1 MLVFYFIHRNKNLS
15 KKNET
20 GIVYIRTFAQIRDR
34 TNGGGEMLKI
44 FLAEDEVV
52 VRETIKRMIPWE
64 ELGFELV
71 GEAADGEMALP
82 LLLRQQPDLLI
93 TDIKMPFM
101 DGLTLARLAKKEI
114 PGLKVVILSGY
125 DDFNYAKQAIGIGVE
140 DYLLKPITKN
150 ALIERLSEIR
160 SRYEH
165 EKTQKE
171 YYEKFQREMQAYEK
185 NSSRDFFEAL
195 VGGSMDMMEV
205 YKRAEK
211 LGLDIVAEAY
221 NVLIFTM
228 NCDEDF
234 SGQRDE
240 YSSWE
245 AESLE
250 LLENFF
256 AGHSSAMLFRSNI
269 FSYGVL
275 LKGQRETIEE
285 NTRACVD
292 EIRKILSRQ
301 DGRREWFLAVGQSVE
316 RLSQIQKSY
325 HTASRAFS
333 QRYLYDENILYYD
346 EMETIEHPGGQ
357 AETEDNAYL
366 QKVDVNALNPAILQK
381 FLSNGLQEETENFV
395 KDYFYAIGQEPM
407 ESLVFR
413 NYVILNV
420 RFSVISFIKGLG
432 CDTNEMESADTE
444 EVLAESGKNMESAI
458 AYAKKMI
465 SQAIEIRDQ
474 NSGNKNRSILKTAVD
489 FIDSHYM
496 DEEISLNTVANV
508 ANVSSNHFS
517 ALFSQ
522 NMGQTFIEYL
532 TSLRMNK
539 AKELLR
545 CTGMRS
551 SEIAGEIGYKDAH
564 YFSYLFKK
572 TQGMTPSDYRK
583 AREEKA

>member
-1 MLVFYFIHRNKNLS
+1 
-15 KKNET
+15 
-20 GIVYIRTFAQIRDR
+20 
-34 TNGGGEMLKI
+34 MLKI

-82 LLLRQQPDLLI
+82 LLIRQQPDLLI

-125 DDFNYAKQAIGIGVE
+125 DDFNYAKRAIGIGVE

-346 EMETIEHPGGQ
+346 EMETMEHPGGQ

>member
-1 MLVFYFIHRNKNLS
+1 
-15 KKNET
+15 
-20 GIVYIRTFAQIRDR
+20 
-34 TNGGGEMLKI
+34 MLKI

-82 LLLRQQPDLLI
+82 LLIRQQPDLLI

-301 DGRREWFLAVGQSVE
+301 DGRREWFLAVGQSVD

-346 EMETIEHPGGQ
+346 EVETMEHPGGQ

-532 TSLRMNK
+532 TTLRMNK

>member
-1 MLVFYFIHRNKNLS
+1 
-15 KKNET
+15 
-20 GIVYIRTFAQIRDR
+20 
-34 TNGGGEMLKI
+34 MLKI
-44 FLAEDEVV
+44 FLAEDEVI

-64 ELGFELV
+64 NLGFELV

-82 LLLRQQPDLLI
+82 LLLRQKPDLLI

-101 DGLTLARLAKKEI
+101 DGLTLAKVAKKEI

-125 DDFNYAKQAIGIGVE
+125 DDFNYAKQAINIGVE

-150 ALIERLSEIR
+150 ALIERLTEIR

-171 YYEKFQREMQAYEK
+171 YYEKFHREMQAYEK

-195 VGGSMDMMEV
+195 IRGSMDMMEI
-205 YKRAEK
+205 YRRSEK

-228 NCDEDF
+228 NCEEDF
-234 SGQRDE
+234 SEQRE
-240 YSSWE
+240 GYSEWE

-250 LLENFF
+250 LLEEFF
-256 AGHSSAMLFRSNI
+256 SENTSAMLFRCNI

-275 LKGQRETIEE
+275 IKGQKETIEE
-285 NTRACVD
+285 NTRSCVS
-292 EIRKILSRQ
+292 EIQRIFDRKEQKRQ
-301 DGRREWFLAVGQSVE
+301 WFVAAGEPVE

-325 HTASRAFS
+325 YSASRAFS
-333 QRYLYDENILYYD
+333 HRYLYDENILYYD
-346 EMETIEHPGGQ
+346 EMTSMEKKNV
-357 AETEDNAYL
+357 TEDDSTYL

-381 FLSNGLQEETENFV
+381 FLSNGLLEETENFV
-395 KDYFYAIGQEPM
+395 KDYFYAIGQEPL

-413 NYVILNV
+413 NYVTLNV
-420 RFSVISFIKGLG
+420 RFSVMSFLKEIG
-432 CDTNEMESADTE
+432 CDTRTLEQEDTE
-444 EVLAESGKNMESAI
+444 DVLSESSKSLENAI
-458 AYAKKMI
+458 AYAEKII
-465 SQAIEIRDQ
+465 SQAIALRDQ

-496 DEEISLNTVANV
+496 EEDMSLNKAANA
-508 ANVSSNHFS
+508 ANVSANHFS

-532 TSLRMNK
+532 TNLRMNK
-539 AKELLR
+539 AKEYLR
-545 CTGMRS
+545 CTSMRS

-583 AREEKA
+583 AREDKA

>member
-1 MLVFYFIHRNKNLS
+1 
-15 KKNET
+15 
-20 GIVYIRTFAQIRDR
+20 
-34 TNGGGEMLKI
+34 MLKI
-44 FLAEDEVV
+44 FLAEDEVI

-82 LLLRQQPDLLI
+82 LLIRQKPDLLI

-101 DGLTLARLAKKEI
+101 DGLTLAKLAKKEL
-114 PGLKVVILSGY
+114 PELKIVILSGY
-125 DDFNYAKQAIGIGVE
+125 DDFNYAKQAISIGVE

-185 NSSRDFFEAL
+185 NSSRDFFETL
-195 VGGSMDMMEV
+195 VCGSMDMMEV
-205 YKRAEK
+205 YKKAEK

-221 NVLIFTM
+221 NILIFTM
-228 NCDEDF
+228 NSEEDF
-234 SGQRDE
+234 SGQKE
-240 YSSWE
+240 GYSEWE

-250 LLENFF
+250 MLEDFF
-256 AGHSSAMLFRSNI
+256 SDNTSAMLFRCNI

-275 LKGQRETIEE
+275 IKGQKESIEKTTKE
-285 NTRACVD
+285 YVEKIQGLLN
-292 EIRKILSRQ
+292 RKESK
-301 DGRREWFLAVGQSVE
+301 REWFLAVGQSVE
-316 RLSQIQKSY
+316 RLSQIKKSY

-333 QRYLYDENILYYD
+333 QRYLYGENILYYD
-346 EMETIEHPGGQ
+346 EMELMEHRSGQ
-357 AETEDNAYL
+357 ADTHDNAYL
-366 QKVDVNALNPAILQK
+366 KKVDVNALNPAILQK

-420 RFSVISFIKGLG
+420 RFSVITFLKGLG
-432 CDTNEMESADTE
+432 CDTEGMEPENTE
-444 EVLAESGKNMESAI
+444 EVLAESGKNIESAI
-458 AYAKKMI
+458 AYAEKMI

-489 FIDSHYM
+489 FIDEHYM
-496 DEEISLNTVANV
+496 DEDISLNTAANV

-583 AREEKA
+583 VREDKA

>member
-1 MLVFYFIHRNKNLS
+1 MKSNK
-15 KKNET
+15 
-20 GIVYIRTFAQIRDR
+20 R
-34 TNGGGEMLKI
+34 GGAMLKI
-44 FLAEDEVV
+44 FLAEDEVI

-82 LLLRQQPDLLI
+82 LLIRQKPDLLI

-101 DGLTLARLAKKEI
+101 DGLTLAKLAKKEL
-114 PGLKVVILSGY
+114 PELKIVILSGY
-125 DDFNYAKQAIGIGVE
+125 DDFNYAKQAINIGVE

-195 VGGSMDMMEV
+195 VRGSMDMMEV
-205 YKRAEK
+205 YKKAEK
-211 LGLDIVAEAY
+211 LGVDIVAEAY
-221 NVLIFTM
+221 NILIFTM
-228 NCDEDF
+228 NSEEDF
-234 SGQRDE
+234 SGQKE
-240 YSSWE
+240 GYSEWE

-250 LLENFF
+250 MLEEFF
-256 AGHSSAMLFRSNI
+256 SGHPSAMLFRSNI

-275 LKGQRETIEE
+275 LKGQKESIKEITKE
-285 NTRACVD
+285 CVGK
-292 EIRKILSRQ
+292 IQGILKRKESK
-301 DGRREWFLAVGQSVE
+301 REWFLAVGQPVE
-316 RLSQIQKSY
+316 RLSQIKKSY

-333 QRYLYDENILYYD
+333 QRYLYVENILYYD
-346 EMETIEHPGGQ
+346 EMEMMEHRSGQ
-357 AETEDNAYL
+357 ADTNDNAYL
-366 QKVDVNALNPAILQK
+366 KKVDVNALNPAILQK
-381 FLSNGLQEETENFV
+381 FLSNGIQEETENFV

-420 RFSVISFIKGLG
+420 RFSVITFLKGLG
-432 CDTNEMESADTE
+432 CDTEGMEPENTE
-444 EVLAESGKNMESAI
+444 EILAESGKNIESAI
-458 AYAKKMI
+458 AYAEKMV
-465 SQAIEIRDQ
+465 SQAITIRDQ

-489 FIDSHYM
+489 FIESHYM
-496 DEEISLNTVANV
+496 EEEISLNTVANV
-508 ANVSSNHFS
+508 ANVSANHFS

-583 AREEKA
+583 VREDKA

>member
-1 MLVFYFIHRNKNLS
+1 
-15 KKNET
+15 
-20 GIVYIRTFAQIRDR
+20 
-34 TNGGGEMLKI
+34 MLKI
-44 FLAEDEVV
+44 FLAEDEVI

-64 ELGFELV
+64 DLGFELV

-82 LLLRQQPDLLI
+82 LLLRQKPDLLI

-101 DGLTLARLAKKEI
+101 DGLTLAKVAKKEI

-125 DDFNYAKQAIGIGVE
+125 DDFNYAKQAINIGVE

-150 ALIERLSEIR
+150 ALIERLTEIR

-171 YYEKFQREMQAYEK
+171 YYEKFHREMQAYEK

-195 VGGSMDMMEV
+195 VRGSMDMMEI
-205 YKRAEK
+205 YRRSEK

-228 NCDEDF
+228 NCEEDF
-234 SGQRDE
+234 SGQRE
-240 YSSWE
+240 GYSEWE

-250 LLENFF
+250 LLEEFF
-256 AGHSSAMLFRSNI
+256 SENTSAMLFRCNI

-275 LKGQRETIEE
+275 IKGQKETIEE
-285 NTRACVD
+285 NTRSCVS
-292 EIRKILSRQ
+292 EIQRIFDRKEQKRQ
-301 DGRREWFLAVGQSVE
+301 WFVAAGEPVE

-325 HTASRAFS
+325 YSASRAFS

-346 EMETIEHPGGQ
+346 EMASMEKKNV
-357 AETEDNAYL
+357 TEDDSTYL

-381 FLSNGLQEETENFV
+381 FLSNGLLEETENFV
-395 KDYFYAIGQEPM
+395 KDYFYAIGQEPL

-413 NYVILNV
+413 NYVTLNV
-420 RFSVISFIKGLG
+420 RFSVMSFLKEIG
-432 CDTNEMESADTE
+432 CDTRTLEQEDTE
-444 EVLAESGKNMESAI
+444 DVLSESSKSLENAI
-458 AYAKKMI
+458 AYAEKII
-465 SQAIEIRDQ
+465 SQAIALRDQ

-496 DEEISLNTVANV
+496 EEDMSLNKAANA
-508 ANVSSNHFS
+508 ANVSANHFS

-532 TSLRMNK
+532 TNLRMNK
-539 AKELLR
+539 AKEYLR
-545 CTGMRS
+545 CTSMRS

-583 AREEKA
+583 AREDKA

>member
-1 MLVFYFIHRNKNLS
+1 
-15 KKNET
+15 
-20 GIVYIRTFAQIRDR
+20 
-34 TNGGGEMLKI
+34 MLKI

-82 LLLRQQPDLLI
+82 LLIRQQPDLLI

-221 NVLIFTM
+221 KILIFTM

-301 DGRREWFLAVGQSVE
+301 DGRREWFLAVGQSVD

-346 EMETIEHPGGQ
+346 EMETMEHPGGQ

-532 TSLRMNK
+532 TTLRMNK

>member
-1 MLVFYFIHRNKNLS
+1 
-15 KKNET
+15 
-20 GIVYIRTFAQIRDR
+20 
-34 TNGGGEMLKI
+34 MLKI

-82 LLLRQQPDLLI
+82 LLIRQQPDLLI

-125 DDFNYAKQAIGIGVE
+125 DDFNYAKQAIRIGVE

-346 EMETIEHPGGQ
+346 EMETMEHPGGQ

-532 TSLRMNK
+532 TTLRMNK

-583 AREEKA
+583 AREDKA

>member
-1 MLVFYFIHRNKNLS
+1 
-15 KKNET
+15 
-20 GIVYIRTFAQIRDR
+20 
-34 TNGGGEMLKI
+34 MLKI

-82 LLLRQQPDLLI
+82 LLIRQQPDLLI

-285 NTRACVD
+285 NTRVCVD

-346 EMETIEHPGGQ
+346 EMETMEHPGGQ

-496 DEEISLNTVANV
+496 EEDISLNTVANV
-508 ANVSSNHFS
+508 ANVSANHFS

-532 TSLRMNK
+532 TTLRMNK

>member
-1 MLVFYFIHRNKNLS
+1 
-15 KKNET
+15 
-20 GIVYIRTFAQIRDR
+20 
-34 TNGGGEMLKI
+34 MLKI
-44 FLAEDEVV
+44 FLAEDEVII
-52 VRETIKRMIPWE
+52 RETIKRMIPWE

-82 LLLRQQPDLLI
+82 LLIRQKPDLLI

-101 DGLTLARLAKKEI
+101 DGLTLAKLAKKEL
-114 PGLKVVILSGY
+114 PELKIVILSGY
-125 DDFNYAKQAIGIGVE
+125 DDFNYAKQAINIGVE

-195 VGGSMDMMEV
+195 VRGSMDMMEV
-205 YKRAEK
+205 YKKAEK
-211 LGLDIVAEAY
+211 LGVDIVAEAY
-221 NVLIFTM
+221 NILIFTM
-228 NCDEDF
+228 NSEEDF
-234 SGQRDE
+234 SGQKE
-240 YSSWE
+240 GYSEWE

-250 LLENFF
+250 MLEEFF
-256 AGHSSAMLFRSNI
+256 SGHPSAMLFRSNI

-275 LKGQRETIEE
+275 LKGQKESIKEITKE
-285 NTRACVD
+285 CVGK
-292 EIRKILSRQ
+292 IQGILKRKESK
-301 DGRREWFLAVGQSVE
+301 REWFLAVGQPVE
-316 RLSQIQKSY
+316 RLSQIKKSY

-333 QRYLYDENILYYD
+333 QRYLYVENILYYD
-346 EMETIEHPGGQ
+346 EMEMMEHRSGQ
-357 AETEDNAYL
+357 ADTNDNAYL
-366 QKVDVNALNPAILQK
+366 KKVDVNALNPAILQK
-381 FLSNGLQEETENFV
+381 FLSNGIQEETENFV

-420 RFSVISFIKGLG
+420 RFSVITFLKGLG
-432 CDTNEMESADTE
+432 CDTEGMEPENTE
-444 EVLAESGKNMESAI
+444 EILAESGKNIESAI
-458 AYAKKMI
+458 AYAEKMV
-465 SQAIEIRDQ
+465 SQAITIRDQ

-489 FIDSHYM
+489 FIESHYM
-496 DEEISLNTVANV
+496 EEEISLNTVANV
-508 ANVSSNHFS
+508 ANVSANHFS

-583 AREEKA
+583 VREDKA

>member
-1 MLVFYFIHRNKNLS
+1 
-15 KKNET
+15 
-20 GIVYIRTFAQIRDR
+20 
-34 TNGGGEMLKI
+34 MLKI

-583 AREEKA
+583 AREDKA

>member
-1 MLVFYFIHRNKNLS
+1 
-15 KKNET
+15 
-20 GIVYIRTFAQIRDR
+20 
-34 TNGGGEMLKI
+34 MLKI

-82 LLLRQQPDLLI
+82 LLIRQQPDLLI

-195 VGGSMDMMEV
+195 VDGSMDMMEV

-346 EMETIEHPGGQ
+346 EMETMEHPGGQ

-474 NSGNKNRSILKTAVD
+474 NSGNKNRSILRTAVD

-532 TSLRMNK
+532 TTLRMNK

-583 AREEKA
+583 AREDKA

>member
-1 MLVFYFIHRNKNLS
+1 
-15 KKNET
+15 
-20 GIVYIRTFAQIRDR
+20 
-34 TNGGGEMLKI
+34 MLKI

-82 LLLRQQPDLLI
+82 LLIRQQPDLLI

-195 VGGSMDMMEV
+195 VDGSMDMMEV

-234 SGQRDE
+234 SEQRDE

-346 EMETIEHPGGQ
+346 EMETMEHPGGQ

-532 TSLRMNK
+532 TTLRMNK

-583 AREEKA
+583 AREDKA

>member
-1 MLVFYFIHRNKNLS
+1 
-15 KKNET
+15 
-20 GIVYIRTFAQIRDR
+20 
-34 TNGGGEMLKI
+34 MLKI

-82 LLLRQQPDLLI
+82 LLIRQQPDLLI

-346 EMETIEHPGGQ
+346 EMEPMEHPGGQ

-474 NSGNKNRSILKTAVD
+474 NSGNKNRSILRTAVD

-532 TSLRMNK
+532 TTLRMNK

-583 AREEKA
+583 VREDKE

>member
-1 MLVFYFIHRNKNLS
+1 
-15 KKNET
+15 
-20 GIVYIRTFAQIRDR
+20 
-34 TNGGGEMLKI
+34 MLKI

-82 LLLRQQPDLLI
+82 LLIRQQPDLLI

-256 AGHSSAMLFRSNI
+256 ASHSSAMLFRSNI

-346 EMETIEHPGGQ
+346 EMETMEHPGGQ

-532 TSLRMNK
+532 TTLRMNK

>member
-1 MLVFYFIHRNKNLS
+1 
-15 KKNET
+15 
-20 GIVYIRTFAQIRDR
+20 
-34 TNGGGEMLKI
+34 MLKI

-125 DDFNYAKQAIGIGVE
+125 DDFNYAKRAIGIGVE

-346 EMETIEHPGGQ
+346 EMETMEHPGGQ
-357 AETEDNAYL
+357 AETEDNSYL

-532 TSLRMNK
+532 TTLRMNK

>member
-1 MLVFYFIHRNKNLS
+1 
-15 KKNET
+15 
-20 GIVYIRTFAQIRDR
+20 
-34 TNGGGEMLKI
+34 MLKI

-346 EMETIEHPGGQ
+346 EMETMEHPGGQ

-366 QKVDVNALNPAILQK
+366 QKVDVNALNPAILQN

>member
-1 MLVFYFIHRNKNLS
+1 
-15 KKNET
+15 
-20 GIVYIRTFAQIRDR
+20 
-34 TNGGGEMLKI
+34 MLKI

-82 LLLRQQPDLLI
+82 LLIRQQPDLLI

-211 LGLDIVAEAY
+211 LGLDIVAETY

-346 EMETIEHPGGQ
+346 EMETMEHPGGQ

-583 AREEKA
+583 AREEKV

>member
-1 MLVFYFIHRNKNLS
+1 
-15 KKNET
+15 
-20 GIVYIRTFAQIRDR
+20 
-34 TNGGGEMLKI
+34 MLKI

-52 VRETIKRMIPWE
+52 VHETIKRMIPWE

-82 LLLRQQPDLLI
+82 LLIRQQPDLLI

-301 DGRREWFLAVGQSVE
+301 DGRREWFLAVGQSVD

-346 EMETIEHPGGQ
+346 EMETMEHPGGQ

-532 TSLRMNK
+532 TTLRMNK

>member
-1 MLVFYFIHRNKNLS
+1 
-15 KKNET
+15 
-20 GIVYIRTFAQIRDR
+20 
-34 TNGGGEMLKI
+34 MLKI

-82 LLLRQQPDLLI
+82 LLIRQQPDLLI

-292 EIRKILSRQ
+292 EIRKVLSRQ
-301 DGRREWFLAVGQSVE
+301 DGRREWFLAVGQSVD

-346 EMETIEHPGGQ
+346 EMETMEHPGGQ

-532 TSLRMNK
+532 TTLRMNK

>member
-1 MLVFYFIHRNKNLS
+1 
-15 KKNET
+15 
-20 GIVYIRTFAQIRDR
+20 
-34 TNGGGEMLKI
+34 MLKI

-82 LLLRQQPDLLI
+82 LLIRQQPDLLI

-256 AGHSSAMLFRSNI
+256 AGHSSAMLFQSNI

-346 EMETIEHPGGQ
+346 EMETMEHPGGQ

-444 EVLAESGKNMESAI
+444 EVLAESGKDMESAI

-532 TSLRMNK
+532 TTLRMNK

-583 AREEKA
+583 AREDKE

>member
-1 MLVFYFIHRNKNLS
+1 
-15 KKNET
+15 
-20 GIVYIRTFAQIRDR
+20 
-34 TNGGGEMLKI
+34 MLKI
-44 FLAEDEVV
+44 FLAEDEVI

-64 ELGFELV
+64 DLGFELV

-82 LLLRQQPDLLI
+82 FLLRQKPDLLI

-101 DGLTLARLAKKEI
+101 DGLTLAKVAKKEI

-125 DDFNYAKQAIGIGVE
+125 DDFNYAKQAINIGVE

-150 ALIERLSEIR
+150 ALIERLTEIR

-171 YYEKFQREMQAYEK
+171 YYEKFHREMQAYEK

-195 VGGSMDMMEV
+195 VRGSMDMMEI
-205 YKRAEK
+205 YRRSEK

-228 NCDEDF
+228 NCEEDF
-234 SGQRDE
+234 SGQRE
-240 YSSWE
+240 GYSEWE

-250 LLENFF
+250 LLEEFF
-256 AGHSSAMLFRSNI
+256 SENTSAMLFRCNI

-275 LKGQRETIEE
+275 IKGQKETIEE
-285 NTRACVD
+285 NTRSCVS
-292 EIRKILSRQ
+292 EIQRIFDRKEQKRQ
-301 DGRREWFLAVGQSVE
+301 WFVAAGEPVE

-325 HTASRAFS
+325 YSASRAFS
-333 QRYLYDENILYYD
+333 QRYLYDGNILYYD
-346 EMETIEHPGGQ
+346 EMASMEKKNV
-357 AETEDNAYL
+357 TEDDSTYL
-366 QKVDVNALNPAILQK
+366 QKVDVNALNPVILQK
-381 FLSNGLQEETENFV
+381 FLSNGLLEETENFV
-395 KDYFYAIGQEPM
+395 KDYFYAIGQEPL

-413 NYVILNV
+413 NYVTLNV
-420 RFSVISFIKGLG
+420 RFSVMSFLKEIG
-432 CDTNEMESADTE
+432 CDTRTLEQEDTE
-444 EVLAESGKNMESAI
+444 DVLSESSKSLENAI
-458 AYAKKMI
+458 AYAEKII
-465 SQAIEIRDQ
+465 SQAIALRDQ

-496 DEEISLNTVANV
+496 EEDMSLNKAANA
-508 ANVSSNHFS
+508 ANVSANHFS

-532 TSLRMNK
+532 TNLRMNK
-539 AKELLR
+539 AKEYLR
-545 CTGMRS
+545 CTSMRS

-583 AREEKA
+583 AREDKA

>member
-1 MLVFYFIHRNKNLS
+1 
-15 KKNET
+15 
-20 GIVYIRTFAQIRDR
+20 
-34 TNGGGEMLKI
+34 MLKI
-44 FLAEDEVV
+44 FLAEDEVI

-82 LLLRQQPDLLI
+82 LLIRQKPDLLI

-101 DGLTLARLAKKEI
+101 DGLTLAKLAKKEL
-114 PGLKVVILSGY
+114 PELKIVILSGY
-125 DDFNYAKQAIGIGVE
+125 DDFNYAKQAISIGVE
-140 DYLLKPITKN
+140 EYLLKPITKN

-171 YYEKFQREMQAYEK
+171 YYEKFQREMQVYEK
-185 NSSRDFFEAL
+185 NSNRDFFEAL
-195 VGGSMDMMEV
+195 VCGSMDMMEV
-205 YKRAEK
+205 YKKAEK

-221 NVLIFTM
+221 NILIFTM
-228 NCDEDF
+228 NSEEDF
-234 SGQRDE
+234 SGQKE
-240 YSSWE
+240 GYSEWE

-250 LLENFF
+250 MLEDFF
-256 AGHSSAMLFRSNI
+256 SDNTSAMLFRCNI

-275 LKGQRETIEE
+275 IKGQKETIDE
-285 NTRACVD
+285 NTRSCID
-292 EIRKILSRQ
+292 EIKKILDRKEQKRQ
-301 DGRREWFLAVGQSVE
+301 WFVAVGESVE
-316 RLSQIQKSY
+316 RLSQLQKSY
-325 HTASRAFS
+325 HSASRAFS
-333 QRYLYDENILYYD
+333 QRYLYGENILYYD
-346 EMETIEHPGGQ
+346 EMELMEHRSGQ
-357 AETEDNAYL
+357 ADTNDNAYL
-366 QKVDVNALNPAILQK
+366 KNVDVNALNPAILQK

-420 RFSVISFIKGLG
+420 RFSVLSFLKSLG
-432 CDTNEMESADTE
+432 CDTEEMEPENTE
-444 EVLAESGKNMESAI
+444 EILAESGKNIESAI
-458 AYAKKMI
+458 TYAKKMI
-465 SQAIEIRDQ
+465 SQAITIRDQ

-489 FIDSHYM
+489 FIDEHYM
-496 DEEISLNTVANV
+496 DEDISLNTAANV

-532 TSLRMNK
+532 TTLRMNK

-551 SEIAGEIGYKDAH
+551 SEIAGEVGYKDAH

-572 TQGMTPSDYRK
+572 TQGMTPSEYRK

>member
-1 MLVFYFIHRNKNLS
+1 
-15 KKNET
+15 
-20 GIVYIRTFAQIRDR
+20 
-34 TNGGGEMLKI
+34 MLKI

-82 LLLRQQPDLLI
+82 LLIRQQPDLLI

-195 VGGSMDMMEV
+195 IDGSMDMMEV

-346 EMETIEHPGGQ
+346 EMETMEHPGGQ

-496 DEEISLNTVANV
+496 EEDISLNTVANV

-532 TSLRMNK
+532 TTLRMNK

-583 AREEKA
+583 AREDKA

>member
-1 MLVFYFIHRNKNLS
+1 
-15 KKNET
+15 
-20 GIVYIRTFAQIRDR
+20 
-34 TNGGGEMLKI
+34 MLKI

-82 LLLRQQPDLLI
+82 LLIRQQPDLLI

-195 VGGSMDMMEV
+195 VDGSMDMMEV

-346 EMETIEHPGGQ
+346 EMETMEHPGGQ
-357 AETEDNAYL
+357 AETEDNGYL

-496 DEEISLNTVANV
+496 EEDISLNTVANV

-532 TSLRMNK
+532 TTLRMNK

-583 AREEKA
+583 AREDKA

>member
-1 MLVFYFIHRNKNLS
+1 
-15 KKNET
+15 
-20 GIVYIRTFAQIRDR
+20 
-34 TNGGGEMLKI
+34 MLKI
-44 FLAEDEVV
+44 FLAEDEVI

-82 LLLRQQPDLLI
+82 LLIRQKPDLLI

-101 DGLTLARLAKKEI
+101 DGLTLAKLANKEL
-114 PGLKVVILSGY
+114 PELKIVILSGY
-125 DDFNYAKQAIGIGVE
+125 DDFNYAKQAINIGVE

-195 VGGSMDMMEV
+195 IRGSMDMMEV
-205 YKRAEK
+205 YKKAEK
-211 LGLDIVAEAY
+211 LGVDIVAEAY
-221 NVLIFTM
+221 NILIFTM
-228 NCDEDF
+228 NSEEDF
-234 SGQRDE
+234 SGQKE
-240 YSSWE
+240 GYSEWE
-245 AESLE
+245 AETLE
-250 LLENFF
+250 MLEEFF
-256 AGHSSAMLFRSNI
+256 SGHPSAMLFRSNI

-275 LKGQRETIEE
+275 LKGQKESIKEITKE
-285 NTRACVD
+285 CVGK
-292 EIRKILSRQ
+292 IQGILNRKESK
-301 DGRREWFLAVGQSVE
+301 REWFLAVGQPVE
-316 RLSQIQKSY
+316 RLSQIKKSY

-333 QRYLYDENILYYD
+333 QRYLYGENILYYD
-346 EMETIEHPGGQ
+346 EMEMMEHRSGQ
-357 AETEDNAYL
+357 ADTNDNAYL
-366 QKVDVNALNPAILQK
+366 KKVDVNALNPAILQK
-381 FLSNGLQEETENFV
+381 FLSNGIQEEIENFV

-420 RFSVISFIKGLG
+420 RFSVITFLKGLG
-432 CDTNEMESADTE
+432 CDTEGMEPENTE
-444 EVLAESGKNMESAI
+444 EILVESGKNIENAI
-458 AYAKKMI
+458 AYAEKMI
-465 SQAIEIRDQ
+465 SRAITIRDQ

-489 FIDSHYM
+489 FIDEHYM
-496 DEEISLNTVANV
+496 DEDISLNTAANV

-583 AREEKA
+583 VREDKA

>member
-1 MLVFYFIHRNKNLS
+1 
-15 KKNET
+15 
-20 GIVYIRTFAQIRDR
+20 
-34 TNGGGEMLKI
+34 MLKI
-44 FLAEDEVV
+44 FLAEDEVI

-64 ELGFELV
+64 DLGFELV

-82 LLLRQQPDLLI
+82 LLLRQKPDLLI

-101 DGLTLARLAKKEI
+101 DGLTLAKVAKKEI

-125 DDFNYAKQAIGIGVE
+125 DDFNYAKQAINIGVE

-150 ALIERLSEIR
+150 ALIERLTEIR

-171 YYEKFQREMQAYEK
+171 YYEKFHREMQAYEK

-195 VGGSMDMMEV
+195 VSGSMDMMEI
-205 YKRAEK
+205 YRRSEK

-228 NCDEDF
+228 NCEEDF
-234 SGQRDE
+234 SGQRE
-240 YSSWE
+240 GYSEWE

-250 LLENFF
+250 LLEEFF
-256 AGHSSAMLFRSNI
+256 SENTSAMLFCCNI

-275 LKGQRETIEE
+275 IKGQKETIEE
-285 NTRACVD
+285 NTRSCVS
-292 EIRKILSRQ
+292 EIQRIFDRKEQKRQ
-301 DGRREWFLAVGQSVE
+301 WFVAAGEPVE

-325 HTASRAFS
+325 YSASRAFS

-346 EMETIEHPGGQ
+346 EMASMEKKNV
-357 AETEDNAYL
+357 TEDDSTYL

-381 FLSNGLQEETENFV
+381 FLSNGLLEETENFV
-395 KDYFYAIGQEPM
+395 KDYFYAIGQEPL

-413 NYVILNV
+413 NYVTLNV
-420 RFSVISFIKGLG
+420 RFSVMSFLKEIG
-432 CDTNEMESADTE
+432 CDTRTLEQEDTE
-444 EVLAESGKNMESAI
+444 DVLSESSKSLENAI
-458 AYAKKMI
+458 AYAEKII
-465 SQAIEIRDQ
+465 SQAIALRDQ

-496 DEEISLNTVANV
+496 EEDMSLNKAANA
-508 ANVSSNHFS
+508 ANVSANHFS

-532 TSLRMNK
+532 TNLRMNK
-539 AKELLR
+539 AKEYLR
-545 CTGMRS
+545 CTSMRS

-583 AREEKA
+583 AREDKA

>member
-1 MLVFYFIHRNKNLS
+1 
-15 KKNET
+15 
-20 GIVYIRTFAQIRDR
+20 
-34 TNGGGEMLKI
+34 MLKI

-82 LLLRQQPDLLI
+82 LLIRQQPDLLI

-346 EMETIEHPGGQ
+346 EMETMEHPGGQ

-381 FLSNGLQEETENFV
+381 FLSNGLQEDTENFV

-532 TSLRMNK
+532 TTLRMNK

>member
-1 MLVFYFIHRNKNLS
+1 
-15 KKNET
+15 
-20 GIVYIRTFAQIRDR
+20 
-34 TNGGGEMLKI
+34 MLKI

-82 LLLRQQPDLLI
+82 LLIRQQPDLLI

-256 AGHSSAMLFRSNI
+256 AGHSSAMLFRSDI

-301 DGRREWFLAVGQSVE
+301 DGRREWFLAVGQSVD

-346 EMETIEHPGGQ
+346 EMETMEHPGGQ

-532 TSLRMNK
+532 TTLRMNK

>member
-1 MLVFYFIHRNKNLS
+1 
-15 KKNET
+15 
-20 GIVYIRTFAQIRDR
+20 
-34 TNGGGEMLKI
+34 MLKI
-44 FLAEDEVV
+44 FLAEDEVI

-82 LLLRQQPDLLI
+82 LLIRQKPDLLI

-101 DGLTLARLAKKEI
+101 DGLTLAKLAKKEL
-114 PGLKVVILSGY
+114 PELKIVILSGY
-125 DDFNYAKQAIGIGVE
+125 DDFNYAKQAINIGVE

-195 VGGSMDMMEV
+195 VRGSMDMMEV
-205 YKRAEK
+205 YKKAEK
-211 LGLDIVAEAY
+211 LGVDIVAEAY
-221 NVLIFTM
+221 NILIFTM
-228 NCDEDF
+228 NSEEDF
-234 SGQRDE
+234 SGQKE
-240 YSSWE
+240 GYSEWE

-250 LLENFF
+250 MLEEFF
-256 AGHSSAMLFRSNI
+256 SGHPSAMLFRSNI

-275 LKGQRETIEE
+275 LKGQKESIKEITKE
-285 NTRACVD
+285 CVGK
-292 EIRKILSRQ
+292 IQGILKRKESK
-301 DGRREWFLAVGQSVE
+301 REWFLAVGQPVE
-316 RLSQIQKSY
+316 RLSQIKKSY

-333 QRYLYDENILYYD
+333 QRYLYVENILYYD
-346 EMETIEHPGGQ
+346 EMEMMEHRSGQ
-357 AETEDNAYL
+357 ADTNDNAYL
-366 QKVDVNALNPAILQK
+366 KKVDVNALNPAILQK
-381 FLSNGLQEETENFV
+381 FLSNGIQEETENFV

-420 RFSVISFIKGLG
+420 RFSVITFLKGLG
-432 CDTNEMESADTE
+432 CDTEGMEPENTE
-444 EVLAESGKNMESAI
+444 EILAESGKNIESAI
-458 AYAKKMI
+458 AYAEKMV
-465 SQAIEIRDQ
+465 SQAITIRDQ

-489 FIDSHYM
+489 FIESHYM
-496 DEEISLNTVANV
+496 EGEISLNTVANV
-508 ANVSSNHFS
+508 ANVSANHFS

-583 AREEKA
+583 VREDKA

>member
-1 MLVFYFIHRNKNLS
+1 
-15 KKNET
+15 
-20 GIVYIRTFAQIRDR
+20 
-34 TNGGGEMLKI
+34 MLKI

-82 LLLRQQPDLLI
+82 LLIRQQPDLLI
-93 TDIKMPFM
+93 TDIKIPFM

-234 SGQRDE
+234 SRQRDE

-346 EMETIEHPGGQ
+346 EMETMEHPGGQ

>member
-1 MLVFYFIHRNKNLS
+1 
-15 KKNET
+15 
-20 GIVYIRTFAQIRDR
+20 
-34 TNGGGEMLKI
+34 MLKI

-82 LLLRQQPDLLI
+82 LLIRQQPDLLI

-171 YYEKFQREMQAYEK
+171 YYEKFQREMLAYEK

-195 VGGSMDMMEV
+195 VDGSMDMMEV

-346 EMETIEHPGGQ
+346 EMETMEHPGGQ

-474 NSGNKNRSILKTAVD
+474 NSGNKNRSILRTAVD

-496 DEEISLNTVANV
+496 EEDISLNTVANV

-532 TSLRMNK
+532 TTLRMNK

-583 AREEKA
+583 AREDKA

>member
-1 MLVFYFIHRNKNLS
+1 
-15 KKNET
+15 
-20 GIVYIRTFAQIRDR
+20 
-34 TNGGGEMLKI
+34 MLKI

-82 LLLRQQPDLLI
+82 LLIRQQPDLLI

-195 VGGSMDMMEV
+195 VDGSMDMMEV

-346 EMETIEHPGGQ
+346 EMETMEHPGGQ

-395 KDYFYAIGQEPM
+395 KNYFYAIGQEPM

-532 TSLRMNK
+532 TTLRMNK

-583 AREEKA
+583 AREDKA

>member
-1 MLVFYFIHRNKNLS
+1 
-15 KKNET
+15 
-20 GIVYIRTFAQIRDR
+20 
-34 TNGGGEMLKI
+34 MLKI

-82 LLLRQQPDLLI
+82 LLIRQQPDLLI

-301 DGRREWFLAVGQSVE
+301 DGRREWFLAVGQSVD

-346 EMETIEHPGGQ
+346 EMETMEHPGGQ

-381 FLSNGLQEETENFV
+381 FLSNGLQEGTENFV

-532 TSLRMNK
+532 TTLRMNK

>member
-1 MLVFYFIHRNKNLS
+1 
-15 KKNET
+15 
-20 GIVYIRTFAQIRDR
+20 
-34 TNGGGEMLKI
+34 MLKI

-82 LLLRQQPDLLI
+82 LLIRQQPDLLI

-195 VGGSMDMMEV
+195 IGGSMDMMEV

-346 EMETIEHPGGQ
+346 EMETMEHPGGQ

-474 NSGNKNRSILKTAVD
+474 NSGNKNRSILKTVVD

-532 TSLRMNK
+532 TTLRMNK

-583 AREEKA
+583 AREDKA

>member
-1 MLVFYFIHRNKNLS
+1 
-15 KKNET
+15 
-20 GIVYIRTFAQIRDR
+20 
-34 TNGGGEMLKI
+34 MLKI

-82 LLLRQQPDLLI
+82 LLIRQQPDLLI

-195 VGGSMDMMEV
+195 VDGSMDMMEV

-346 EMETIEHPGGQ
+346 EMETMEHPGGQ

-458 AYAKKMI
+458 AYAKIMI

-532 TSLRMNK
+532 TTLRMNK

-583 AREEKA
+583 AREDKA

>member
-1 MLVFYFIHRNKNLS
+1 
-15 KKNET
+15 
-20 GIVYIRTFAQIRDR
+20 
-34 TNGGGEMLKI
+34 MLKT
-44 FLAEDEVV
+44 FLVEDEVV
-52 VRETIKRMIPWE
+52 IREMIKKMIPWE
-64 ELGFELV
+64 QYGFELA

-82 LLLRQQPDLLI
+82 LILKSKPDLLI

-101 DGLTLARLAKKEI
+101 DGLTLCRLVKKELPDI
-114 PGLKVVILSGY
+114 RIVILSGY
-125 DDFNYAKQAIGIGVE
+125 DDFNYAKQAINIGVE

-195 VGGSMDMMEV
+195 VRGSMDMMEV
-205 YKRAEK
+205 YKKAEK
-211 LGLDIVAEAY
+211 LGVDIVAEAY
-221 NVLIFTM
+221 NILIFTM
-228 NCDEDF
+228 NSEEDF
-234 SGQRDE
+234 SGQKE
-240 YSSWE
+240 GYSEWE

-250 LLENFF
+250 MLEEFF
-256 AGHSSAMLFRSNI
+256 SGHPSAMLFRSNI

-275 LKGQRETIEE
+275 LKGQKESIKEITKE
-285 NTRACVD
+285 CVGK
-292 EIRKILSRQ
+292 IQGILKRKESK
-301 DGRREWFLAVGQSVE
+301 REWFLAVGQPVE
-316 RLSQIQKSY
+316 RLSQIKKSY

-333 QRYLYDENILYYD
+333 QRYLYVENILYYD
-346 EMETIEHPGGQ
+346 EMEMMEHRSGQ
-357 AETEDNAYL
+357 ADTNDNAYL
-366 QKVDVNALNPAILQK
+366 KKVDVNALNPAILQK
-381 FLSNGLQEETENFV
+381 FLSNGIQEETENFV

-420 RFSVISFIKGLG
+420 RFSVITFLKGLG
-432 CDTNEMESADTE
+432 CDTEGMEPENTE
-444 EVLAESGKNMESAI
+444 EILAESGKNIESAI
-458 AYAKKMI
+458 AYAEKMV
-465 SQAIEIRDQ
+465 SQAITIRDQ

-489 FIDSHYM
+489 FIESHYM
-496 DEEISLNTVANV
+496 EEEISLNTVANV
-508 ANVSSNHFS
+508 ANVSANHFS

-583 AREEKA
+583 VREDKA